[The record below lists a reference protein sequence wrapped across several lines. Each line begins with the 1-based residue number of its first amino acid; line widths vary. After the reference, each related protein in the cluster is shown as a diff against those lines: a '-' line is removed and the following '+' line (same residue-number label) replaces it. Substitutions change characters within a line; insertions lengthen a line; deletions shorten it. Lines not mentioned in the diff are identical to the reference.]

1 MKKICFLLALV
12 EKYIITFLIICVFSG
27 VSAQSHIQGADTSN
41 IDTHKHSV
49 GVNVGWLD
57 GLSLKFNF
65 GNNIYLLTDFG
76 FSFHANPFFF
86 IHETFG
92 GPWLYADFGV
102 QLNLIY
108 ENRFSNS
115 RNTFWFAGGGV
126 SFGKECTESFKSPYM
141 KTGVKVMLGIEWK
154 LDIPLSL
161 QLDTRQG
168 YGVIFTQTNNDVE
181 KHLILSNGSMHFF
194 DYSFVFSVRYHFGN
208 KN

>member
-65 GNNIYLLTDFG
+65 GNNIYLQTDFG

-86 IHETFG
+86 YPRDVWRSLAIC
-92 GPWLYADFGV
+92 
-102 QLNLIY
+102 
-108 ENRFSNS
+108 RF
-115 RNTFWFAGGGV
+115 RCPT
-126 SFGKECTESFKSPYM
+126 K
-141 KTGVKVMLGIEWK
+141 
-154 LDIPLSL
+154 
-161 QLDTRQG
+161 
-168 YGVIFTQTNNDVE
+168 
-181 KHLILSNGSMHFF
+181 F
-194 DYSFVFSVRYHFGN
+194 DL
-208 KN
+208 